1 MRKTS
6 FWLSVALILASCAQ
20 KEEIEEPQ
28 TDILPAAREIQHLQV
43 EFDEETAGRIESG
56 DNLPGLAVVSLER
69 VFDDGGEWEERHRA
83 AGLHRWYRVGYDA
96 AMTTPTKV
104 ASSVADFPGV
114 VSASPELRIKPA
126 SYFNDPYAPKQ
137 WALYNDGT
145 LGSNYV
151 AGADINVVPVWENYT
166 AGSSKVIVSVV
177 DSGVD
182 LSHPDLAA
190 ICLPGGVEGSKCFL
204 NDLPGYK
211 IYPDDHG
218 THVAGT
224 IAAVNNNGIGVCG
237 VAGGYDGNGGV
248 RIMSCQ
254 IMHTDPNDPK
264 ITMQGNSP
272 NAMVWGADHGA
283 VISSNSWGY
292 DYENESQASDG
303 NVGSMG
309 PAIDYFVKY
318 AGCDNTGKQLPDSP
332 MKGGVVI
339 FAAGNDAWRHAWP
352 AEYEGVIAVGAISS
366 QMSRSYYSNYGDWVD
381 IAAPGG
387 DQKAGSTI
395 LSTISGDGYGGFQGT
410 SMACPH
416 VSGVAAL
423 LVSYF
428 GGPGFTNT
436 MLKERLL
443 GGANT
448 KLPSGYKIG
457 PLVDAMGSF
466 TYGGTVAPDP
476 VSDFSV
482 STRSNNIDYSWAV
495 TADADDGK
503 AFGFLLLAAEDASL
517 FSGLDLRNI
526 PEGVSSTMV
535 ESSGVGVG
543 EAITGTLKGLK
554 FNTTYHTAIA
564 AYDYHRNYSA
574 ITPLKTAT
582 TKANNPPVITTDYAG
597 DYKVH
602 CHEALNVEYG
612 VSDPDGHTFTVA
624 VETGS
629 DALTWTDSESLVRLR
644 FVGRDA
650 PAGAYTATITV
661 TDAFGGVATK
671 VIDYEILPNHAP
683 VVNKPFEN
691 LILPTIGQ
699 KVTVDLSEHIFDED
713 NETLKY
719 TVTQSALSIVH
730 VNPVANTV
738 VITAL
743 SYGMSEVTIK
753 ATDTL
758 GESCSITFKV
768 LVRDPSRNIVLYP
781 NPVKDVLNVS
791 LGEAKTV
798 DVSISNKAGATIY
811 SASGIS
817 IDPFNPYSVKVK
829 DFPGGVY
836 YVRLKGEGIDN
847 VSTIVKQ

>member
-1 MRKTS
+1 M
-6 FWLSVALILASCAQ
+6 ILASCSQ
-20 KEEIEEPQ
+20 KEEIEPQ
-28 TDILPAAREIQHLQV
+28 ISPVPAPREIKHLQV
-43 EFDEETAGRIESG
+43 EFDEETVGRIESG
-56 DNLPGLAVVSLER
+56 DNLPGLAVVSLDK
-69 VFDDGGEWEERHRA
+69 VFDDGGQWEERHRA
-83 AGLHRWYRVGYDA
+83 AGLHRWYRVGYESA
-96 AMTTPTKV
+96 LTTPTKV
-104 ASSVADFPGV
+104 ASSIADYPGV
-114 VSASPELRIKPA
+114 ISAEPELRIKPA
-126 SYFNDPYAPKQ
+126 AYFNDPYAPQQ
-137 WALYNDGT
+137 WSLYNDGS
-145 LGSNYV
+145 LGAKYV

-182 LSHPDLAA
+182 LFHPDLAA
-190 ICLPGGVEGSKCFL
+190 ICIPGGNNGSKCFL
-204 NDLPGYK
+204 NDYPGFK

-224 IAAVNNNGIGVCG
+224 IAAISNNGIGVSG

-254 IMHTDPNDPK
+254 IMHTDPKDPNV
-264 ITMQGNSP
+264 TMQGNSP

-283 VISSNSWGY
+283 VISQNSWGY
-292 DYENESQASDG
+292 DYENESQASGG

-309 PAIDYFVKY
+309 VAIDYFIKY
-318 AGCDNTGKQLPDSP
+318 AGCDDAGNQLPDSP

-352 AEYEGVIAVGAISS
+352 AEYESVIAVGAISS
-366 QMSRSYYSNYGDWVD
+366 QMSRAYYSNYGDWVD

-387 DQKAGSTI
+387 DQKAGPLI
-395 LSTISGDGYGGFQGT
+395 ISTISDNRYANYQGT

-423 LVSYF
+423 LVSHF
-428 GGPGFTNT
+428 GGPGFTNA

-448 KLPSGYKIG
+448 TKLPAGYKIG
-457 PLVDAMGSF
+457 PLVDALGSF

-482 STRSNNIDYSWAV
+482 STRSNNIDFSWTV
-495 TADADDGK
+495 PADADDGK

-517 FSGLDLRNI
+517 FSGADPKNLPAGISR
-526 PEGVSSTMV
+526 TMV
-535 ESSGVGVG
+535 ESLGVGVG
-543 EAITGTLKGLK
+543 GDISGTLKGLK
-554 FNTTYHTAIA
+554 FNTTYHTAIV
-564 AYDYHRNYSA
+564 AYDYYRNYSA
-574 ITPLKTAT
+574 ITPLKVVS
-582 TKANNPPVITTDYAG
+582 TKDNNLPVISTDYDG

-602 CHEALNVEYG
+602 CHESLNIEYSI
-612 VSDPDGHTFTVA
+612 SDPDGHNFTID

-629 DALTWTDSESLVRLR
+629 TALTWTDSQAVCRLL

-661 TDAFGGVATK
+661 TDEYGGVTKK
-671 VIDYEILPNHAP
+671 VIDYVILPNHAP
-683 VVNKPFEN
+683 VVKKQFDN
-691 LILPTIGQ
+691 LILSATGEKQ
-699 KVTVDLSEHIFDED
+699 TVDLGEHFFDED

-719 TVTQSALSIVH
+719 SVSQSVLSIVH
-730 VNPVANTV
+730 VNPVANSV

-743 SYGMSEVTIK
+743 SYGMSEVTIQ
-753 ATDTL
+753 ATDTM
-758 GESCSITFKV
+758 GENCSVTFKV
-768 LVRDPSRNIVLYP
+768 LVRDPSRNLVLYP
-781 NPVKDVLNVS
+781 NPVKDVLTIS
-791 LGEAKTV
+791 LGEARTV
-798 DVSISNKAGATIY
+798 DVSISNRAGATVY
-811 SASGIS
+811 TASGIG

-836 YVRLKGEGIDN
+836 YVKLKGEGIDS